1 MTNVLNIRN
10 ISKVYG
16 KGHTE
21 VQALKQGDF
30 SMKQGEFVAL
40 IGPSG
45 SGKSTFLS
53 LVAGLEQ
60 PTTGYV
66 EIGSTDLAKIKEK
79 ERVRLRFQQIGF
91 ILQNANLVPFLKVKD
106 QLHLIEKIDA
116 TKKNPNKKEELIQSL
131 EIAHLL
137 ESYPRD
143 LSGGEKQRVAIACS
157 LYHDPKI
164 ILADEPTA
172 SLDTDR
178 AFEVVNILAKE
189 AKTQNKAILMV
200 THDERLLKFCD
211 RVVKIEDGTLKN
223 SN

>member
-1 MTNVLNIRN
+1 MKNVLNLRN

-66 EIGSTDLAKIKEK
+66 EIGTTDLAKIKEK

-116 TKKNPNKKEELIQSL
+116 TKKNPNKKEELIQNL

-172 SLDTDR
+172 SLDTNR

>member
-1 MTNVLNIRN
+1 MKNVLNLRN

-66 EIGSTDLAKIKEK
+66 EIGTTDLAKIKEK

-106 QLHLIEKIDA
+106 QLHLIEKIDT
-116 TKKNPNKKEELIQSL
+116 TKKNPNKKEELIQNL

-172 SLDTDR
+172 SLDTNR

>member
-1 MTNVLNIRN
+1 MTNVLNIQN
-10 ISKVYG
+10 TSKVYG
-16 KGHTE
+16 TGHTE
-21 VQALKQGDF
+21 VQALKQGNF
-30 SMKQGEFVAL
+30 SMNQGEFVAL

-60 PTTGYV
+60 PTTGFV
-66 EIGSTDLAKIKEK
+66 KIGNTDLAKIKEK

-116 TKKNPNKKEELIQSL
+116 TKKNSDKKEELIQSL
-131 EIAHLL
+131 EIDHLL

-172 SLDTDR
+172 SLDTKR

-211 RVVKIEDGTLKN
+211 RVVKIEDGTLRN
-223 SN
+223 LN

>member
-60 PTTGYV
+60 PTTGHV